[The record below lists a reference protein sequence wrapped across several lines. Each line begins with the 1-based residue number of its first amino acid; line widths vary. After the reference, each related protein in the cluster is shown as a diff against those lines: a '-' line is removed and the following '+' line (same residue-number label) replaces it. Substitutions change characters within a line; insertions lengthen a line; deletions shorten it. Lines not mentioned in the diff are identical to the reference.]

1 MKRFVEGEDRRQATL
16 LPDCLDDYVTDDNPV
31 RVIEVFIDELDLGA
45 LGFAGVVP
53 EATGRP
59 AYHPATLL
67 KIYLYGYLNRIQSS
81 RRLERE
87 TQRNIEL
94 MWLTGRLMPDFKTI
108 ADFRRDN
115 GPAIRAACA
124 QFVVLCRQFNLF
136 TRAVVA
142 IDGSQFKAVN
152 NRDKNFTV
160 AKVAKRIEQVEASI
174 ARYLAALD
182 RADRQDDDVAEA
194 KTVRLKEKIEGLR
207 RQMQSLKEMG
217 KQVEAA
223 PDKQVSLT
231 DPDARSMATSGKG
244 TGIVGYNVQMA
255 VDAEHHLIVAHEVTN
270 IGSDRAQLTSMGQKA
285 LDATGCEQ
293 LAVLADRGYYN
304 GDEVLACEGTG
315 ILPCIPK
322 TQTSGNAKRGLFTVA
337 DFIYDAEKDRYTCP
351 AGNHLTRGKVRS
363 DRQDNID
370 HYRNLTACSTCA
382 LKPRCTPDKHKR
394 LKRWEH
400 EGVLDKMQAR
410 LDRLPDAMTIR
421 RQTVEHPFGTLKA
434 WMGST
439 HFLTKTLEKVSTEM
453 SLQVLAYNMKRMIN
467 IFGVKSLMKAIT
479 T

>member
-31 RVIEVFIDELDLGA
+31 RVIEVFIDELELSA

-59 AYHPATLL
+59 AYHPVTLL

-142 IDGSQFKAVN
+142 IDGSRFKAVN

-217 KQVEAA
+217 KEVEAA

-315 ILPCIPK
+315 VLPCIPK

-370 HYRNLTACSTCA
+370 HYRNLTVCSTCA

-410 LDRLPDAMTIR
+410 LDRMPDAMTIR

-439 HFLTKTLEKVSTEM
+439 HFLTKTLEKVNTEM
-453 SLQVLAYNMKRMIN
+453 SLQVLAYNLKRMIN

>member
-16 LPDCLDDYVTDDNPV
+16 LPECLDDYVTQDNPV

-45 LGFAGVVP
+45 VGFAGVVP

-124 QFVVLCRQFNLF
+124 QFVVLCRQLSLF

-142 IDGSQFKAVN
+142 LDGSKFKAVN
-152 NRDKNFTV
+152 TRDKNFTV

-285 LDATGCEQ
+285 RDATGCEEIT
-293 LAVLADRGYYN
+293 VLADRGYYN
-304 GDEVLACEGTG
+304 GDEVLACEGSG
-315 ILPCIPK
+315 VLPCIPK

-337 DFIYDAEKDRYTCP
+337 DFIYDAGNDRYTCP
-351 AGNHLTRGKVRS
+351 AGKFLTRGKVRS
-363 DRQDNID
+363 DRRDNID
-370 HYRNLTACSTCA
+370 HYRNLTACSSCA

-394 LKRWEH
+394 LKRWQH
-400 EGVLDKMQAR
+400 EGVLDKMQDR
-410 LDRLPDAMTIR
+410 LDRMPDAMTIR

-439 HFLTKTLEKVSTEM
+439 HFMTKTLENVKTEM

-467 IFGVKSLMKAIT
+467 IFGVKPLMTAIAA
-479 T
+479 

>member
-16 LPDCLDDYVTDDNPV
+16 LPECLDDYVTQDNPV

-45 LGFAGVVP
+45 VGFAGVVP

-87 TQRNIEL
+87 TQRNVEL
-94 MWLTGRLMPDFKTI
+94 MWLTGRLIPDFKTI
-108 ADFRRDN
+108 ADFRGDN
-115 GPAIRAACA
+115 GLAIRTACA
-124 QFVVLCRQFNLF
+124 QFVVLCRQLRLF
-136 TRAVVA
+136 TRTVVA
-142 IDGSQFKAVN
+142 IDGSKFKAVN

-160 AKVAKRIEQVEASI
+160 TKVAKRIEQVEASM

-223 PDKQVSLT
+223 PDRQVSLT

-255 VDAEHHLIVAHEVTN
+255 VDAEHHLIIAHEVTN
-270 IGSDRAQLTSMGQKA
+270 IGSDRAQLTSIGQKA
-285 LDATGCEQ
+285 LDATGCEEIT
-293 LAVLADRGYYN
+293 VLADRGYYN
-304 GDEVLACEGTG
+304 GDEVLACEGSG
-315 ILPCIPK
+315 VLPCIPK

-337 DFIYDAEKDRYTCP
+337 DFIYDAENDRYTCP
-351 AGNHLTRGKVRS
+351 AGKHLTRGKMRS

-370 HYRNLTACSTCA
+370 HYRNLTACSSCT

-400 EGVLDKMQAR
+400 EGVLDKMQDR
-410 LDRLPDAMTIR
+410 LDRMPDAMTIR

-439 HFLTKTLEKVSTEM
+439 HFLTRTLEKVKTEM
-453 SLQVLAYNMKRMIN
+453 SLQVLAYNIKRMIN
-467 IFGVKSLMKAIT
+467 IFGVKPLMTAIAV
-479 T
+479 